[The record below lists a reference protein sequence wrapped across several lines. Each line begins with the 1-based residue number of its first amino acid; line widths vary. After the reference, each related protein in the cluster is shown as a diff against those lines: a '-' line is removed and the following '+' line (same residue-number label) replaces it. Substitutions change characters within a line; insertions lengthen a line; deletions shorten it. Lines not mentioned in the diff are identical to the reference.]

1 MMAKTH
7 APLSASIGGA
17 FAFAYMQWETMSEA
31 WSSSVGSFVNR
42 ASDTMNAATSAMTW
56 SQIAVCFIVVMSLG
70 GYALAPDF
78 DEPGATIV
86 KKTGPVGALLSPVVR
101 ALAGGHRKGTHS
113 VFAVLGLGVL
123 GWYGAQNIV
132 AWVLLAAFGCYLS
145 VALVTGAKRW
155 AVHVAAVVLVA
166 IVACLA
172 FSSVTPVLGAAIV
185 GGGALLH
192 DVEDMIA
199 GRVKFLWPVPV
210 SVGLDWITTDGPV
223 ENMVVRPMANV
234 AVVAVLLGT
243 VIVPTAFLAI

>member
-56 SQIAVCFIVVMSLG
+56 SQIAICFIVVMSIG

-101 ALAGGHRKGTHS
+101 AWPAGIVRGRTQCSRFSDLGCWVGTARRTS
-113 VFAVLGLGVL
+113 WLGCFLP
-123 GWYGAQNIV
+123 
-132 AWVLLAAFGCYLS
+132 LL
-145 VALVTGAKRW
+145 VVT
-155 AVHVAAVVLVA
+155 
-166 IVACLA
+166 
-172 FSSVTPVLGAAIV
+172 
-185 GGGALLH
+185 
-192 DVEDMIA
+192 
-199 GRVKFLWPVPV
+199 
-210 SVGLDWITTDGPV
+210 
-223 ENMVVRPMANV
+223 
-234 AVVAVLLGT
+234 
-243 VIVPTAFLAI
+243 